1 MTQERI
7 TMVVADDDK
16 ASAELLCNI
25 LDDEGYHVICCFS
38 GREALQAI
46 QQHKPDLAILD
57 MQMEKRFSGLEIV
70 QMVRANPE
78 LHAIPVIIYSAD
90 NRFLHEMKEQLFEQD
105 CTTLAKPFSLNT
117 LLDMIK
123 RTIVLHERE
132 V

>member
-1 MTQERI
+1 MAQERI
-7 TMVVADDDK
+7 TIVVADDDK

-25 LDDEGYHVICCFS
+25 LDDEGYQVICCFS
-38 GREALQAI
+38 GREAFHAI

-78 LHAIPVIIYSAD
+78 LRAIPVIIYSAD
-90 NRFLHEMKEQLFEQD
+90 NRFLHEMNEQLFEQD

-117 LLDMIK
+117 LLDMIE